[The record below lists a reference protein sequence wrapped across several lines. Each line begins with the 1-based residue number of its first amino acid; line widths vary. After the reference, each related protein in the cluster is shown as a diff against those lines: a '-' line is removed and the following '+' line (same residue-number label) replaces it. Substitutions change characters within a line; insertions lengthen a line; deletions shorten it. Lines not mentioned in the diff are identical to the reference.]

1 LGRPLPA
8 RGGCCAVS
16 RRLTPAQALTVAR
29 PHPLAQQRKPRQAL
43 DSGDEHIIKFTETA
57 LQAER
62 RGFAAGRAAAA
73 HALQIIPADG

>member
-1 LGRPLPA
+1 VLRSQQAADARPGAHGRPA
-8 RGGCCAVS
+8 
-16 RRLTPAQALTVAR
+16 TPAGSAEEA
-29 PHPLAQQRKPRQAL
+29 ARQAL
-43 DSGDEHIIKFTETA
+43 DNGDEHIIKFTETA